1 MPATERRRSLDEIA
15 RLGAEA
21 FARYVQP
28 ARRPEDEDK
37 FVAIDIDTG
46 DYELDD
52 DDYTAVMRLRHRRP
66 TAEIWLGRVGQ
77 PEAYRMRQSR

>member
-1 MPATERRRSLDEIA
+1 M
-15 RLGAEA
+15 GAEA
-21 FARYVQP
+21 LERFVEP

-52 DDYTAVMRLRHRRP
+52 DDYTAVMRLRNRKP
-66 TAEIWLGRVGQ
+66 SAEIWLGRVGH
-77 PEAYRMRQSR
+77 PETYRMRQSR